1 LLTNS
6 DTEILDRRARALAA
20 ARPVEIVT
28 ADAGSSARYLVA
40 TCGGERLAILLTS
53 VAEVYRPVGVTPLP
67 RPRPPVW
74 GLAAWR
80 GRILTIAKV
89 GEYAPD
95 AGAGLVA
102 VLSEGA
108 EVFAG
113 IWVNDVEGEITI
125 AVSEITEPQNVSSAR
140 REFVSGVTAN
150 AVSILDAGRLKSAL
164 DRQPSAAGETRET
177 NSTRETG

>member
-1 LLTNS
+1 MTNS
-6 DTEILDRRARALAA
+6 DTEILDRRARALAT
-20 ARPVEIVT
+20 ARPVEILA
-28 ADAGSSARYLVA
+28 ADAGNSARYLVA

-53 VAEVYRPVGVTPLP
+53 VAEIYRAVGVTPLP

-89 GEYAPD
+89 GECAPD
-95 AGAGLVA
+95 SGTGLVA

-113 IWVNDVEGEITI
+113 IWLNDVEGEITI
-125 AVSEITEPQNVSSAR
+125 AATEISEPQNMSSAR
-140 REFVSGVTAN
+140 GGFVSGVTAQ
-150 AVSILDAGRLKSAL
+150 AVSILDASRLKSVL
-164 DRQPSAAGETRET
+164 EREPSTPGEKREM
-177 NSTRETG
+177 NSTRGT